1 MNLWLLRH
9 GEAEFRITTDAARNL
24 TEDGEQEVLTTAQK
38 LQNRPID
45 IILHSPY
52 KRAIQTAMLVCKAI
66 DYKGKIEEVDWITPE
81 DNAQLVIKKLDNY
94 QGKNILIVSHQPLLG
109 ILAALLT
116 EGSQQFPLSLS
127 TAELI
132 HLEGE
137 AICLAGMQVAK

>member
-52 KRAIQTAMLVCKAI
+52 KRAIQTAMLVCRAI
-66 DYKGKIEEVDWITPE
+66 GYKGKIEEVDWITPE

-116 EGSQQFPLSLS
+116 EGSPQFPLSLS